1 MKRNSI
7 VFGFVNSCVGIAFK
21 GTPQQETGDN
31 QSGSCFAVG
40 ATSAGEM
47 VAARGII
54 VGEHSGHKSGQALET
69 NGEKHECR
77 DCR

>member
-7 VFGFVNSCVGIAFK
+7 VFGFVGNCAGIAFK
-21 GTPQQETGDN
+21 GTAQEETGDR
-31 QSGSCFAVG
+31 AVPVLASLQLRGIFG

-54 VGEHSGHKSGQALET
+54 VGEHSGHKSRT
-69 NGEKHECR
+69 SFR
-77 DCR
+77 DEWRKA